1 MNRLD
6 IAMPAVLRVS
16 VLEQT
21 LESLRWHVDVDTG
34 WWGPRLFL
42 HIDCVGPDTP
52 AEVCTLARYYC
63 DQCIARVNA
72 EPSLNK
78 AMKWLWS
85 QDLADIFLHC
95 EDDVLFTRD
104 FDLDPMFDVMA
115 AHPKMAYLA
124 IPRRGFRP
132 GDITSDH
139 NLTHVPDAGGEFH
152 WREGKYRLSFGP
164 GLVRREF
171 AQRAAELIQVN
182 GMDPEI
188 QFHFQNP
195 ELQAWTD
202 GWKFATFARA
212 GDTRAVRDIGKSV
225 RVAGGW
231 VKTVA
236 ATGTTWTK
244 TEDASC
250 AS

>member
-21 LESLRWHVDVDTG
+21 LESFHWYVDT
-34 WWGPRLFL
+34 WRRNLRLFL

-72 EPSLNK
+72 EPSLNR

-115 AHPKMAYLA
+115 AHPEMAYLA

-182 GMDPEI
+182 GVDPEI

-212 GDTRAVRDIGKSV
+212 GDTRAVRDIGKPV

-244 TEDASC
+244 TEEAPC

>member
-104 FDLDPMFDVMA
+104 LDLDPMFALMA
-115 AHPKMAYLA
+115 AHPEMAYLA

-182 GMDPEI
+182 GVDPEI

-202 GWKFATFARA
+202 GWKFATFAKV